1 MSEPL
6 TLARPYARAAF
17 SLANQHSE
25 LPAWSAQLEF
35 AAQAVAQPQVA
46 AIIGHPSLSHDAQ
59 VELLASDDAGALF
72 KRFLLTLAENRRL
85 VLLPEIAALFAALR
99 AEAEKTVRA
108 RVVTATEADPE
119 QLDQIKSALRRRF
132 GREVAMETSIDPSL
146 IGGVLVQAG
155 DVVIDGSIRN
165 KLERLR
171 SAL

>member
-17 SLANQHSE
+17 SLANQHNG
-25 LPAWSAQLEF
+25 LADWSAQLEF
-35 AAQAVAQPQVA
+35 AALAVAQPQVV

-59 VELLASDDAGALF
+59 VALLASDSADALF
-72 KRFLLTLAENRRL
+72 KRFLTTLAENRRL
-85 VLLPEIAALFAALR
+85 ALLPEIATLFAALR

-108 RVVTATEADPE
+108 RVVTAIEAGPE
-119 QLDQIKSALRRRF
+119 QLNTIKDALRRRF
-132 GREVAMETSIDPSL
+132 GREVTLETSVDPSL